1 MKVLVSGGAGFIGGC
16 TVRDLLKSGHEVVVF
31 DNLSCGHKE
40 ILPKG
45 IELILGDIRKPQ
57 DIRSALHG
65 RKFDAVMHFAA
76 FTIVPESV
84 EDPEKYFENN
94 VQGSVNVMNAMA
106 KEGVGLFVF
115 SSSAAVYGAPK
126 QIPITETAPTLPE
139 NPYGQTKLTIEEYLK
154 WYEAPY
160 GIKHVCLRYFNAAG
174 ADLEND
180 IGEDRE
186 VETHLIPLVL
196 HAASGARK
204 DVKVFGTDYPTTD
217 GTCVRDY
224 IHVKDLSSAHVLALE
239 KLGATKT
246 SAIYNLGSESGF
258 SVRQIV
264 EAAKKITGKSINAV
278 DSPRRAGDPPALIAK
293 ADQAAALLGWRPDFI
308 DIRKTIST
316 AWNWHQS
323 SSKKQGDHSGRS
335 TKGERL

>member
-1 MKVLVSGGAGFIGGC
+1 MKVLVTGGAGFIGGC
-16 TVRDLLKSGHEVVVF
+16 TVRDLLKSGHEVLVF
-31 DNLSCGHKE
+31 DNLCCGHRQ

-45 IELILGDIRKPQ
+45 IELIIGDIREEES
-57 DIRSALHG
+57 IRKALSG
-65 RKFDAVMHFAA
+65 RGFDAVMHFAA

-84 EDPEKYFENN
+84 EDPAKYFENN
-94 VQGSVNVMNAMA
+94 VRGSINVMNAMA

-126 QIPITETAPTLPE
+126 KIPIVETEPTLPE
-139 NPYGQTKLTIEEYLK
+139 NTYGQTKLTIEEYLK

-204 DVKVFGTDYPTTD
+204 DVKVFGTDYPTPD
-217 GTCVRDY
+217 GTCIRDY
-224 IHVKDLSSAHVLALE
+224 IHVKDLASAHVLALE
-239 KLGATKT
+239 KLSKTKQ
-246 SAIYNLGSESGF
+246 SAVYNLGSESGF

-264 EAAKKITGKSINAV
+264 EAAEKITKKGINAV
-278 DSPRRAGDPPALIAK
+278 DSPRRAGDPPALIASSAK
-293 ADQAAALLGWRPDFI
+293 IKSALGWQQ
-308 DIRKTIST
+308 KHSTIEKIISDT
-316 AWNWHQS
+316 WEWHLKHPQGY
-323 SSKKQGDHSGRS
+323 KK
-335 TKGERL
+335 